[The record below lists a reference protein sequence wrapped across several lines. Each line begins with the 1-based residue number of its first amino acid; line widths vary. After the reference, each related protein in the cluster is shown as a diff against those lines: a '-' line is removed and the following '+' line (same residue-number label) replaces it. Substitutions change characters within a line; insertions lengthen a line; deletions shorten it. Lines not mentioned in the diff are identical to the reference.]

1 LYKTSKDFLL
11 RFGLKDVTELPS
23 LEEFEKLASDQADLF
38 QPPTPVAGE
47 APVDA
52 RNPEE
57 DAVAELQAE
66 SSEAPA
72 APEVES

>member
-1 LYKTSKDFLL
+1 
-11 RFGLKDVTELPS
+11 VTELPS

-38 QPPTPVAGE
+38 QPPTPGAGE
-47 APVDA
+47 APVADA

-57 DAVAELQAE
+57 DVVAELQAE
-66 SSEAPA
+66 SSGAPA

>member
-1 LYKTSKDFLL
+1 M
-11 RFGLKDVTELPS
+11 TELPS

-47 APVDA
+47 ASVADA
-52 RNPEE
+52 RKPGE
-57 DAVAELQAE
+57 DAV
-66 SSEAPA
+66 SEASPQPSAAPA